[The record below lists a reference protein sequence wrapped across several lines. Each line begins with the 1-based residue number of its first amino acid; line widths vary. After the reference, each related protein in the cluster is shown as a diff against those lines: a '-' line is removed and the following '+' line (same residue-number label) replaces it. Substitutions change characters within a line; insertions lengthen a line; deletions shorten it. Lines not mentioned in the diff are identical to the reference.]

1 MSAPEF
7 QLKKP
12 LTIQLG
18 TGVSGVRNGVDFS
31 TREFFLSKID
41 TWYLGFFLKR
51 LAMYNP
57 DIPAPIIPIFFI
69 HYLKLL

>member
-12 LTIQLG
+12 ITIELG

-31 TREFFLSKID
+31 TREFFLS
-41 TWYLGFFLKR
+41 
-51 LAMYNP
+51 
-57 DIPAPIIPIFFI
+57 
-69 HYLKLL
+69 